1 MIDLLSGY
9 AIFSLSTVLVFVA
22 LATLLH
28 LQFGLAGIVNFGV
41 VGFWGLGMY
50 AFGILL
56 LNFQLPYFVALILAV
71 AIVALVA
78 FVLGWVVLDL
88 DSQAQLVAT
97 LAFAA
102 VIADL
107 VTTEKWLTKGVV
119 GLGTVPHPFGGAQ
132 SALWLLLILL
142 VLTVGVIVY
151 ARLLGRSPFGRLLAA
166 IRDNEVLAR
175 NLGKDTSRAKLIFFT
190 LTSAGMGLFGALSA
204 PVRQFLTPDLLGPG
218 VTFSVWIALIVGG
231 KRWPLGG
238 LLGVL
243 LTIFVFDFLIET
255 YLRVPSDW
263 AQIIPIM
270 KLMLYGVTL
279 VLVLLFRPFGLLGD
293 RRQPTSH
300 L

>member
-9 AIFSLSTVLVFVA
+9 AIFSLSTVLIFVA

-28 LQFGLAGIVNFGV
+28 LQFGLAGVVNFGV

-56 LNFQLPYFVALILAV
+56 LQFQVPYIWALVLAV
-71 AIVALVA
+71 LIVAVVA
-78 FVLGWVVLDL
+78 FILGWVILEL

-102 VIADL
+102 VISDL

-119 GLGTVPHPFGGAQ
+119 GLGTVPHPFGGSQ

-142 VLTVGVIVY
+142 VLTAIVILY
-151 ARLLGRSPFGRLLAA
+151 SWLLGRSPYGRLLAA

-175 NLGKDTSRAKLIFFT
+175 GLGKNTTRTKLVFFT
-190 LTSAGMGLFGALSA
+190 LTSAVMGLFGALSA

-218 VTFSVWIALIVGG
+218 LTFSVWIALIVGG

-238 LLGVL
+238 LIGVL
-243 LTIFVFDFLIET
+243 LTIFIFDFVIET
-255 YLRVPSDW
+255 YLKVPATW
-263 AQIIPIM
+263 AQTIPIL
-270 KLMLYGVTL
+270 KLMLYGITL

-293 RRQPTSH
+293 RRKPTTH
-300 L
+300 V